1 MEEGLLPYVVPLLF
15 EYDATSE
22 ASATSTGSSAQG
34 DVGPAHLGLG
44 VEGANMQV
52 CQGYFA
58 IRVNGYV
65 TSLPL
70 HRFNIFIL
78 VYLNNKGAD
87 SSRHTSC
94 TGDN

>member
-22 ASATSTGSSAQG
+22 AGATSTGPSAQG

-44 VEGANMQV
+44 KEGANMQV

-58 IRVNGYV
+58 IRVIGYV

-70 HRFNIFIL
+70 HWFNIVLYI
-78 VYLNNKGAD
+78 YLTDKSAD
-87 SSRHTSC
+87 SSRHTPC
-94 TGDN
+94 IEDN